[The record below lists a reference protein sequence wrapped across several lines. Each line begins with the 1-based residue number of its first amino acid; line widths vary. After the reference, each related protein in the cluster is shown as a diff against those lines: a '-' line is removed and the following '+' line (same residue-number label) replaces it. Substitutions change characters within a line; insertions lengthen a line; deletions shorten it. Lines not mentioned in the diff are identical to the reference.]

1 MQILEACT
9 LCAREIEGVSDLA
22 QRAGSRWVGTCV
34 VDFDHSLSW
43 AVEFDCLLVVMMV

>member
-22 QRAGSRWVGTCV
+22 QRAGSRWISGRVPVGV
-34 VDFDHSLSW
+34 GP
-43 AVEFDCLLVVMMV
+43 VEIKSV